1 MNKNDINRLFTQQVA
16 GLLAQGY
23 QIHTSTMGGSQ
34 GEIAHID
41 LSNGTEILRVLLDRE
56 SCFVDSYGDYIT
68 IRVGR
73 NKDTLHGL
81 WDDTIWNSHLEIRSE
96 IKLAQISTDYFVTP
110 EEAQP
115 MAQKRLERY
124 MRNGN
129 RYDFT
134 VECRELGDAYK
145 SVALRWLRRQ
155 PKMKTCRL
163 EDIGKMVKEVH
174 RDGTFCYEI
183 TAKDRKY
190 RLSAN
195 KH

>member
-1 MNKNDINRLFTQQVA
+1 MNRNDINRLFTQEVA

-41 LSNGTEILRVLLDRE
+41 LSKGTEVLRVLLDRE
-56 SCFVDSYGDYIT
+56 CCYGDSYGDYIT
-68 IRVGR
+68 IRVGKNTDALR
-73 NKDTLHGL
+73 GC
-81 WDDTIWNSHLEIRSE
+81 WDATIWNNHLEIRSE

-124 MRNGN
+124 MRTGS

-134 VECRELGDAYK
+134 VERRELGDAYK
-145 SVALRWLRRQ
+145 SVALRWLHRQ

-163 EDIGKMVKEVH
+163 EDIGKMVKAVH
-174 RDGTFCYEI
+174 RDGTSSYEI
-183 TAKDRKY
+183 IAKGKTY
-190 RLSAN
+190 RLN
-195 KH
+195 TRKG